1 LLSQLKKPLTPEIP
15 KFLGEM
21 GQNRRKIHLDP
32 FWGTKQTLADSQMIF
47 SAFLGH

>member
-1 LLSQLKKPLTPEIP
+1 LFRQFKKTFTPQNR

-21 GQNRRKIHLDP
+21 GKNRRKIHLDP
-32 FWGTKQTLADSQMIF
+32 FWGTKQTLVDSQMIF